1 MIWETRLVTL
11 YSVSRVNH
19 PSRFATAPPAG
30 ALVALPLTGGCRAER
45 DWGGAPK
52 ASVSAR
58 RNGKCANIWT
68 QKARF
73 ASVSAHGRR
82 FGAHLRTQITFIY
95 ATSDGTISIGA
106 TWLCNTTHSS
116 EPPPCIWWRLTAT
129 ALVEGGLLFGFP
141 ANRHRTAMASISTRA
156 PLGMSLPPMAT
167 RAGLTEP
174 MNTSAYRAST
184 SLKSSTF
191 FM

>member
-1 MIWETRLVTL
+1 MIWKTRLMTL
-11 YSVSRVNH
+11 HSVSRVNR

-30 ALVALPLTGGCRAER
+30 ALVVLPLTGGCRAER
-45 DWGGAPK
+45 DWGRSQ
-52 ASVSAR
+52 SVR
-58 RNGKCANIWT
+58 KCANIWT

-95 ATSDGTISIGA
+95 AASDGTISIGA

>member
-19 PSRFATAPPAG
+19 LSRFATAPPAG

-52 ASVSAR
+52 ASVSA
-58 RNGKCANIWT
+58 
-68 QKARF
+68 
-73 ASVSAHGRR
+73 HGRR

-95 ATSDGTISIGA
+95 AASDGTISIGA

>member
-1 MIWETRLVTL
+1 MIWETRLMTL

-19 PSRFATAPPAG
+19 LSRFATAPPAG
-30 ALVALPLTGGCRAER
+30 ALVVLPLTGGCRAER

-52 ASVSAR
+52 
-58 RNGKCANIWT
+58 
-68 QKARF
+68 

-116 EPPPCIWWRLTAT
+116 EPPSCIWWRLTAT

>member
-1 MIWETRLVTL
+1 MIWKTRLMTL

-19 PSRFATAPPAG
+19 PSRFATA
-30 ALVALPLTGGCRAER
+30 LSAER

-52 ASVSAR
+52 
-58 RNGKCANIWT
+58 
-68 QKARF
+68 

-141 ANRHRTAMASISTRA
+141 ANRHKTAMASISTRA

>member
-30 ALVALPLTGGCRAER
+30 ALVALPLAGLSSGARL
-45 DWGGAPK
+45 GGAPK

-58 RNGKCANIWT
+58 RNDKCANIWT

-73 ASVSAHGRR
+73 ASISAHGRR

-116 EPPPCIWWRLTAT
+116 EPPSCIWWRPTAT
-129 ALVEGGLLFGFP
+129 ALVEGGVLFGFP
-141 ANRHRTAMASISTRA
+141 ANRHKTAMASISTRA

-174 MNTSAYRAST
+174 MNTSA
-184 SLKSSTF
+184 
-191 FM
+191 

>member
-30 ALVALPLTGGCRAER
+30 ALVVLPLTGGCRAER

-52 ASVSAR
+52 ASVSA
-58 RNGKCANIWT
+58 
-68 QKARF
+68 
-73 ASVSAHGRR
+73 HGRR

-95 ATSDGTISIGA
+95 AASDGTISIGA

-141 ANRHRTAMASISTRA
+141 ANRHKTAMASISTRA

>member
-19 PSRFATAPPAG
+19 LSRFATAPPAG
-30 ALVALPLTGGCRAER
+30 ALVVLPLTGGCRAER

-52 ASVSAR
+52 ASVSAH
-58 RNGKCANIWT
+58 
-68 QKARF
+68 
-73 ASVSAHGRR
+73 SRR

>member
-1 MIWETRLVTL
+1 MIWKTRLMTL
-11 YSVSRVNH
+11 YSVSRVNR

-30 ALVALPLTGGCRAER
+30 ALAALPLTGGCRAER

-52 ASVSAR
+52 ASVSAH
-58 RNGKCANIWT
+58 
-68 QKARF
+68 
-73 ASVSAHGRR
+73 SRR

-95 ATSDGTISIGA
+95 AASDGTISIGA

>member
-1 MIWETRLVTL
+1 MIWKTRLMTL
-11 YSVSRVNH
+11 YSVSRVNR

-30 ALVALPLTGGCRAER
+30 ALVVLPLTGGCRAER

-52 ASVSAR
+52 ASVSAH
-58 RNGKCANIWT
+58 
-68 QKARF
+68 
-73 ASVSAHGRR
+73 SRR

-95 ATSDGTISIGA
+95 AASDGTISIGA

-116 EPPPCIWWRLTAT
+116 EPPSCIWWRLTAT

>member
-1 MIWETRLVTL
+1 MIWKTRLMTL
-11 YSVSRVNH
+11 YSVSRVNR

-30 ALVALPLTGGCRAER
+30 ALAALPLTGGCRAER

-52 ASVSAR
+52 
-58 RNGKCANIWT
+58 
-68 QKARF
+68 

-116 EPPPCIWWRLTAT
+116 KPPSCIWWRLTAT

>member
-19 PSRFATAPPAG
+19 LSRFATAPPAG
-30 ALVALPLTGGCRAER
+30 ALVVLPLTGGCRAEQ
-45 DWGGAPK
+45 WGGRAPQ
-52 ASVSAR
+52 AAVRAR
-58 RNGKCANIWT
+58 RHDKGATIWT
-68 QKARF
+68 QMALF
-73 ASVSAHGRR
+73 ASLSAHGRR

-95 ATSDGTISIGA
+95 AASDGTISIGA

>member
-1 MIWETRLVTL
+1 MIWKTRLVTL
-11 YSVSRVNH
+11 YSVSRVNR

-30 ALVALPLTGGCRAER
+30 ALVVLPLTGGCRAER

-52 ASVSAR
+52 ASVSA
-58 RNGKCANIWT
+58 
-68 QKARF
+68 
-73 ASVSAHGRR
+73 HGRR

-95 ATSDGTISIGA
+95 AASDGTISIGA

-116 EPPPCIWWRLTAT
+116 EPPSWIWWRLTAT

>member
-1 MIWETRLVTL
+1 MIWKTRLVTL
-11 YSVSRVNH
+11 YSVSRVNR

-30 ALVALPLTGGCRAER
+30 ALVVLPLTGGCRAER

-52 ASVSAR
+52 ASVSA
-58 RNGKCANIWT
+58 
-68 QKARF
+68 
-73 ASVSAHGRR
+73 HGRR

-95 ATSDGTISIGA
+95 AASDGTISIGA

>member
-1 MIWETRLVTL
+1 MIWKTRLMTL
-11 YSVSRVNH
+11 HSVSRVNR

-30 ALVALPLTGGCRAER
+30 ALVVLPLTGGCRAER

-52 ASVSAR
+52 ASVSA
-58 RNGKCANIWT
+58 
-68 QKARF
+68 
-73 ASVSAHGRR
+73 HGRR

-95 ATSDGTISIGA
+95 AASDGTISIGA

>member
-19 PSRFATAPPAG
+19 LSRFATAPPAG
-30 ALVALPLTGGCRAER
+30 ALVVLPLTGGCRAER

-52 ASVSAR
+52 
-58 RNGKCANIWT
+58 
-68 QKARF
+68 

-141 ANRHRTAMASISTRA
+141 ANRHKTAMASISTRA

>member
-1 MIWETRLVTL
+1 MIWKTRLMTL

-19 PSRFATAPPAG
+19 LSRFATAPPAG
-30 ALVALPLTGGCRAER
+30 ALVVLPLTGGCRAER
-45 DWGGAPK
+45 DWGALPK

-58 RNGKCANIWT
+58 RNDKCANIWT

-95 ATSDGTISIGA
+95 AASDGTISIGA

-116 EPPPCIWWRLTAT
+116 EPPSCIWWRLTAT
-129 ALVEGGLLFGFP
+129 ALVEGGLPFGFP
-141 ANRHRTAMASISTRA
+141 ANRHKTAMASISTRA

>member
-1 MIWETRLVTL
+1 MIWKTRLMTL

-19 PSRFATAPPAG
+19 LSRFATAPPAG
-30 ALVALPLTGGCRAER
+30 ALVVLPLTGGCRAER

-52 ASVSAR
+52 ASVSAH
-58 RNGKCANIWT
+58 
-68 QKARF
+68 
-73 ASVSAHGRR
+73 SRR
-82 FGAHLRTQITFIY
+82 FGAHLRTQLTFIY

-116 EPPPCIWWRLTAT
+116 EPPSCIWWRLTAT

>member
-30 ALVALPLTGGCRAER
+30 ALVILPLTGGCRAER

-52 ASVSAR
+52 ASVSA
-58 RNGKCANIWT
+58 
-68 QKARF
+68 
-73 ASVSAHGRR
+73 HGRR

-95 ATSDGTISIGA
+95 AASDGTISIGA

>member
-19 PSRFATAPPAG
+19 LSRFATAPPAG
-30 ALVALPLTGGCRAER
+30 ALVVLPLTGGCRAER

-52 ASVSAR
+52 ASVSAH
-58 RNGKCANIWT
+58 
-68 QKARF
+68 
-73 ASVSAHGRR
+73 SRR

-95 ATSDGTISIGA
+95 AASDGTISIGA

>member
-30 ALVALPLTGGCRAER
+30 ALVVLPLTGGCRAER

-52 ASVSAR
+52 ASVSA
-58 RNGKCANIWT
+58 
-68 QKARF
+68 
-73 ASVSAHGRR
+73 HGRR

-95 ATSDGTISIGA
+95 AASDGTISIGA

>member
-19 PSRFATAPPAG
+19 LSRFATAPPAG
-30 ALVALPLTGGCRAER
+30 ALVVLPLTGGCRAER

-52 ASVSAR
+52 
-58 RNGKCANIWT
+58 
-68 QKARF
+68 

-116 EPPPCIWWRLTAT
+116 EPPSCIWWRLTAT

>member
-1 MIWETRLVTL
+1 MIWKTRLMTL
-11 YSVSRVNH
+11 YSVSRVNR

-30 ALVALPLTGGCRAER
+30 ALAALPLTGGCRAER

-52 ASVSAR
+52 ASVSAH
-58 RNGKCANIWT
+58 
-68 QKARF
+68 
-73 ASVSAHGRR
+73 SRR

-95 ATSDGTISIGA
+95 AASDGTISIGA

-116 EPPPCIWWRLTAT
+116 EPPSCIWWRLTAT

>member
-1 MIWETRLVTL
+1 MTL

-30 ALVALPLTGGCRAER
+30 ALVVLPLTGGCRAER

-58 RNGKCANIWT
+58 RNDKCANIWT

-141 ANRHRTAMASISTRA
+141 ANRHKTAMASISTRA

>member
-1 MIWETRLVTL
+1 MTL

-19 PSRFATAPPAG
+19 LSRFATAPPAG

-45 DWGGAPK
+45 DWGRSQSVRKCAPK
-52 ASVSAR
+52 RQVREHMDAKGPICVR
-58 RNGKCANIWT
+58 KCA
-68 QKARF
+68 
-73 ASVSAHGRR
+73 R

>member
-1 MIWETRLVTL
+1 MIWKTRLMTL
-11 YSVSRVNH
+11 YSVSRVNR

-30 ALVALPLTGGCRAER
+30 ALVVLPLTGGCRAER

-52 ASVSAR
+52 ASVSVR
-58 RNGKCANIWT
+58 RNDKCANIWT

-116 EPPPCIWWRLTAT
+116 EPPSCIWWRLTAT

>member
-19 PSRFATAPPAG
+19 PQSLCDSPASGSVGRTPADRG
-30 ALVALPLTGGCRAER
+30 AVER
-45 DWGGAPK
+45 SEMGGAPK

-58 RNGKCANIWT
+58 RNDKCANIW
-68 QKARF
+68 
-73 ASVSAHGRR
+73 
-82 FGAHLRTQITFIY
+82 TQITFIY

-141 ANRHRTAMASISTRA
+141 ANRHKTAMASISTRA

>member
-1 MIWETRLVTL
+1 MIWKTRLMTL

-19 PSRFATAPPAG
+19 LSRFATAPPAG
-30 ALVALPLTGGCRAER
+30 ALVVLPLRL
-45 DWGGAPK
+45 GGAPK

-58 RNGKCANIWT
+58 RNDKCANIW
-68 QKARF
+68 
-73 ASVSAHGRR
+73 
-82 FGAHLRTQITFIY
+82 TQITFIY

-116 EPPPCIWWRLTAT
+116 EPPSCIWWRLTAT

>member
-19 PSRFATAPPAG
+19 LSRFATAPPAG
-30 ALVALPLTGGCRAER
+30 ALVVLPLTGGCRAER

-52 ASVSAR
+52 ASVSAH
-58 RNGKCANIWT
+58 
-68 QKARF
+68 
-73 ASVSAHGRR
+73 SRR

-141 ANRHRTAMASISTRA
+141 ANRHKTAMASISTRA

>member
-30 ALVALPLTGGCRAER
+30 ALVVLPLTGGCRAAR

-52 ASVSAR
+52 
-58 RNGKCANIWT
+58 
-68 QKARF
+68 

-95 ATSDGTISIGA
+95 AASDGTISIGA

>member
-1 MIWETRLVTL
+1 MIWKTRLMTL
-11 YSVSRVNH
+11 YSVSRVNR

-30 ALVALPLTGGCRAER
+30 ALAALPLTGGCRAER

-52 ASVSAR
+52 
-58 RNGKCANIWT
+58 
-68 QKARF
+68 

-116 EPPPCIWWRLTAT
+116 EPPSCIWWRLTAT

>member
-1 MIWETRLVTL
+1 MIWKTRLVTL
-11 YSVSRVNH
+11 YSVSRVNR

-30 ALVALPLTGGCRAER
+30 ALVVLPLTGGCRAER
-45 DWGGAPK
+45 DWGGGAPK
-52 ASVSAR
+52 
-58 RNGKCANIWT
+58 
-68 QKARF
+68 

-116 EPPPCIWWRLTAT
+116 EPPSCIWWRLTAT

>member
-11 YSVSRVNH
+11 YSVSRVNR

-30 ALVALPLTGGCRAER
+30 ALVVLPLTGGCRAER

-52 ASVSAR
+52 ASVSA
-58 RNGKCANIWT
+58 
-68 QKARF
+68 
-73 ASVSAHGRR
+73 HGRR

-95 ATSDGTISIGA
+95 AASDGTISIGA

>member
-1 MIWETRLVTL
+1 MIWETRLMTL
-11 YSVSRVNH
+11 HSVSRVNH
-19 PSRFATAPPAG
+19 LSRFATAPPAG
-30 ALVALPLTGGCRAER
+30 ALVVLPLTGGCRAER

-52 ASVSAR
+52 ASVSAH
-58 RNGKCANIWT
+58 
-68 QKARF
+68 
-73 ASVSAHGRR
+73 SRR

-141 ANRHRTAMASISTRA
+141 ANRHKTAMASISTRA